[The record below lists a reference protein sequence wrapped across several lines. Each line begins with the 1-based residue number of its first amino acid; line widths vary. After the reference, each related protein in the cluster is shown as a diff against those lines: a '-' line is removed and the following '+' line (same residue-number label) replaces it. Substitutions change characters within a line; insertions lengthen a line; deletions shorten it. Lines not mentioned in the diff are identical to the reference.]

1 MDDNP
6 NSCMRKENKRMNELG
21 AQPIF
26 GMQAERGR
34 WLFVAAGF
42 LINICLGS
50 VYAYSVFRNPVQDLF
65 GSSTFESGL
74 PFMVFLATFA
84 ILMFFGGR
92 LIGNIGPKKVGII
105 GGSLVG
111 GGWILSGIVPAAVPS
126 IWALILTYGVIGGAG
141 VGLAYGGP
149 LAVATR
155 WFPDK
160 KGLAV
165 GLTIAGFGG
174 SPFVTANLARPLIES
189 NGPLHT
195 FLVMGVAFLVIVI
208 ALSSMLRFPSPDWRP
223 AGMSASA
230 GAGVARP
237 ELDTGAMVRTSSF
250 WGLFLAY
257 TIGCLAG
264 LMAIGISSPVATEV
278 IQVNTATAAAMVGVF
293 AIFNGA
299 GRPLFGSLTDRIT
312 PRWAATIS
320 MLVILVASLVMLR
333 AASGTTTLYAI
344 CFAALW
350 LCLGGW
356 LAIAPTSTVA
366 FFGARN
372 YARNY
377 GVVFFAYGIGAIL
390 ANIISGQSKDL
401 FGSYD
406 TAFIIVAVLAVVGA
420 LLSIILLK
428 PPKKA

>member
-1 MDDNP
+1 MTD
-6 NSCMRKENKRMNELG
+6 SGERL
-21 AQPIF
+21 F
-26 GMQAERGR
+26 GMAADKGR

-65 GSSTFESGL
+65 NTSTFQSGL

-92 LIGNIGPKKVGII
+92 LLTSVGPKKVGII

-111 GGWILSGIVPAAVPS
+111 GGWILSGILPVAIPS
-126 IWALILTYGVIGGAG
+126 IWALVLSYGVIGGAG

-174 SPFVTANLARPLIES
+174 SPFVTANLARPLIAA
-189 NGPLHT
+189 NGPLQT
-195 FLVMGVAFLVIVI
+195 FLMMGIAFLIIVI
-208 ALSSMLRFPSPDWRP
+208 LLSSLMRFPSSDWKP
-223 AGMSASA
+223 AGMKAAAA
-230 GAGVARP
+230 GAIARP
-237 ELDTGAMVRTSSF
+237 EIDTNGMVKTSTF
-250 WGLFLAY
+250 WGLFLTY

-264 LMAIGISSPVATEV
+264 LMAIGISSPVATEI
-278 IQVNTATAAAMVGVF
+278 IQVDAGFAAALVGIF

-299 GRPLFGSLTDRIT
+299 GRPLFGSLTDKLT
-312 PRWAATIS
+312 PRWAATLS
-320 MLVILVASLVMLR
+320 MAVILVASLVMLQ
-333 AASGTTTLYAI
+333 AGPGTTVLYVV

-356 LAIAPTSTVA
+356 LAIAPTSTAA
-366 FFGARN
+366 FFGPKN

-406 TAFIIVAVLAVVGA
+406 TAFMIVAALAVVGA
-420 LLSIILLK
+420 VLSFALLK
-428 PPKKA
+428 PPKTS